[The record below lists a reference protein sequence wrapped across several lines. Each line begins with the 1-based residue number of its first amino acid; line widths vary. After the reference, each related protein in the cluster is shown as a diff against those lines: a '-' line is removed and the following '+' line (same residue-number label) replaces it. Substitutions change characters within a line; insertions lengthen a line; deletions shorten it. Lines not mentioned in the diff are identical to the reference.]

1 MSEINDIVDSFN
13 VGFFTTKISTKEP
26 VNLKVNKPKELED
39 FNDIM
44 NVISTEAYTPPSSKY
59 VQLDGFTFD
68 ENNNRIPTKITL
80 EGVYAQDSF
89 LDENGNWD
97 VKAEATAYKERELAH
112 RKEFIDNWIKD
123 NGYGELENT
132 AQLMKALLAKTES

>member
-1 MSEINDIVDSFN
+1 
-13 VGFFTTKISTKEP
+13 
-26 VNLKVNKPKELED
+26 
-39 FNDIM
+39 M